1 MPPARGVSLSDQEYY
16 TILNGFSQYFCQ
28 KISVRRR
35 EKNAAGRGGRF
46 LPLRRQCPLVLCP
59 GK

>member
-46 LPLRRQCPLVLCP
+46 LPLRRQLPF
-59 GK
+59 